1 MFNALKSYIEYR
13 KKAELEAFQAKMAE
27 IEKEEA
33 YILAFCSRA
42 LNDETQSSAEVVET
56 KVIETEI
63 VETVEATIK
72 TKKPKKAKSK
82 KPKHDAPALELNPEP
97 SALESISTPTPPLP
111 SSPVVQKEPSEY
123 KKFSSKASVLIKEAL
138 DSAKAPLGFYTKV
151 SGYMYSTGLKDNLT
165 VESVKEAIKY
175 LNDHPEYVSKT
186 KQKAQKE

>member
-1 MFNALKSYIEYR
+1 MSTQMFNALKSYIEYR
-13 KKAELEAFQAKMAE
+13 KKTELEAFQAKMAE

-42 LNDETQSSAEVVET
+42 LNDETQSSAE
-56 KVIETEI
+56 I
-63 VETVEATIK
+63 VETEVVEAVEA
-72 TKKPKKAKSK
+72 KKQKKQKKSK
-82 KPKHDAPALELNPEP
+82 KPKHEAPVSEINLEP

-123 KKFSSKASVLIKEAL
+123 KRFSSSVSVLIKEAL